1 MKLLAAA
8 ALLAALVPAAPAV
21 PYASTWH
28 ERRGGDCAQPLTG
41 RQSDARGSGARFS
54 SARYSSARHRT
65 GGRVRDHMDLS
76 PTEAAAVEARLNRI
90 LDGLGQGRHGSSK
103 GSNLRRAAPITI
115 PVYFHVIHDGAKGNV
130 SPALIQRQ
138 IDTMNASYGG
148 RNGGANTGV
157 AFTLKAVTRTDNAAW
172 FDDPER
178 YEGVYKPTLHKGGKS
193 TLNLYSTYIGG
204 DLLGW
209 STFPWKYKSDPEMD
223 GVTIHYASMPGGSI
237 ANYNKGFSATHEV
250 GHWLGLYHT
259 FQDGC
264 SGQGDRV
271 SDTPAERDPTN
282 GCPAYKDTCPTPGND
297 PIHNYMDYS
306 YDTCMNS
313 FTAGQGTRIHSVWT
327 AYRA

>member
-8 ALLAALVPAAPAV
+8 ALLAALVPAAPSG
-21 PYASTWH
+21 PSASPWH
-28 ERRGGDCAQPLTG
+28 ERRGGDCAQPLAAN
-41 RQSDARGSGARFS
+41 R
-54 SARYSSARHRT
+54 SAERHADVRHRT
-65 GGRVRDHMDLS
+65 DGHVRDDLDLS
-76 PTEAAAVEARLNRI
+76 PAEAAAVEARLNRI
-90 LDGLGQGRHGSSK
+90 LDDLGQGEHGSAK
-103 GSNLRRAAPITI
+103 AAGLRRGARITI
-115 PVYFHVIHDGAKGNV
+115 PVYFHVIHAGAKGNV
-130 SPALIQRQ
+130 SLAMIQRQ

-148 RNGGANTGV
+148 RNGGADTHV
-157 AFTLKAVTRTDNAAW
+157 SFTLKAVSRTDNAAW
-172 FDDPER
+172 FGDPER
-178 YEGVYKPTLHKGGKS
+178 YEDTYKPKLHRGGKAD
-193 TLNLYSTYIGG
+193 LNLYSTYIGG

-209 STFPWKYKSDPEMD
+209 STFPWRYKSDPEMD

-237 ANYNKGFSATHEV
+237 HNFNKGFSATHEV

-282 GCPAYKDTCPTPGND
+282 GCPAYKDTCPTPGDD

-313 FTAGQGTRIHSVWT
+313 FTAGQGARIHKVWT